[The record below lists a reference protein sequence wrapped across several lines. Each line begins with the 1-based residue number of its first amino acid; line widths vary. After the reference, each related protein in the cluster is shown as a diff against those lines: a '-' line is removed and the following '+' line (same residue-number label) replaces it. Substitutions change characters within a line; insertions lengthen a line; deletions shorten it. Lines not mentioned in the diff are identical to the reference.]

1 MDSMM
6 IISAMT
12 ALIGLAARTIDAASA
27 GKLNEAQANLEA
39 ARRHFDDAQA
49 AWNKAPGP
57 SA

>member
-1 MDSMM
+1 MDPMT

-12 ALIGLAARTIDAASA
+12 ALIGLAARAIDAASA
-27 GKLNEAQANLEA
+27 GKIDEARANLEA

-49 AWNKAPGP
+49 AWDKAPGP